1 MITLRFSKSLPKYQW
16 PLKLRFGN
24 IEPLPQLPIMQPN
37 IGIDYQLAI
46 ADTLLNSQ
54 HITLSQ
60 QSRTIRNAIKLSQG
74 RLALQRQAI
83 QVNMKRKPLLRQSHV
98 ISTKRLGK
106 QSQRYGIVWQNA
118 PLQSTKL
125 SVNWQVG
132 DIAQQHWQ
140 VGYVKRSPQSI
151 DTNLAW
157 RDAVSL
163 GKSFSVRYALK
174 DAMQAENHWL
184 YGPKPAGPICSRDY
198 PPQKGQISLSFSGVR
213 QPQANPLVM
222 RFIAEPEYCYWD
234 EGGGLIDAHPTLPD
248 IDFNLPIGPQI
259 RTSYLMQ
266 PTFDCVRVSDGQR
279 IMLESASISRSR
291 GNYAAQVSLGFQS
304 RIDAQRA
311 RNQALKVSINGYDFY
326 CLAEQFSDSWQ
337 FNSATHSASGRS
349 ILAQLS
355 APYVLPSSYTNGVS
369 RSFAG
374 VLGEILQNTPWRAE
388 IAFTDFVLPA
398 GSVSLTDKTP
408 AEMVN
413 ALAGELG
420 CMCVCDDAQK
430 LITVMP
436 KWPTVPWLIGSAVQD
451 ITLHDGVIYSLSSQ
465 EQISPECNS
474 VFVRGEQN
482 GVSRQIKRS
491 GSAGN
496 IHAGD
501 IASALIVDDMA
512 ARLCGTMALA
522 ETGSKIAWS
531 LTCPVMQ
538 DLPPVIPGQL
548 IAATADAQTFK
559 GVCDSMSISASI
571 DADGR
576 ISVEQSISLI
586 EPIVG

>member
-1 MITLRFSKSLPKYQW
+1 MNTLTFNQAIPDYQW

-24 IEPLPQLPIMQPN
+24 VEPLPQLPIKSPN
-37 IGIDYQLAI
+37 IGIDCNLAI
-46 ADTLLNSQ
+46 AEAWLNDQQIPMS
-54 HITLSQ
+54 HLSCQ
-60 QSRTIRNAIKLSQG
+60 IRNEIKLAHS
-74 RLALQRQAI
+74 RLALQRQAV
-83 QVNMKRKPLLRQSHV
+83 QGSMKRYPMHRQTYF
-98 ISTKRLGK
+98 INTTRLG
-106 QSQRYGIVWQNA
+106 QLDQRYAIDWQNT
-118 PLQSTKL
+118 PLQSASL
-125 SVNWQVG
+125 NLNWQSG
-132 DIAQQHWQ
+132 D
-140 VGYVKRSPQSI
+140 VKQSDWRVRYHKGRSQNADI
-151 DTNLAW
+151 HLAW
-157 RDAVSL
+157 RGAIHLSESFKVS
-163 GKSFSVRYALK
+163 YALNN
-174 DAMQAENHWL
+174 AMQAENHWR
-184 YGPKPAGPICSRDY
+184 YDPKPAGPICSTDY
-198 PPQKGQISLSFSGVR
+198 QSPKGQVALRFSGVR